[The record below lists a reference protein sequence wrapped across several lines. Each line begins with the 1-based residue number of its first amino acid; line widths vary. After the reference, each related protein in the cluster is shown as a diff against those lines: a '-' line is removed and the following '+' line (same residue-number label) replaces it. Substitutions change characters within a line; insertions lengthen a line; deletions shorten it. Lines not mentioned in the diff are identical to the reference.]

1 MQPINSQQFPES
13 HPAWGLACALFL
25 LVVQLGSAQQKDY
38 KDPWGSK
45 NYSQGTYFEEGQL
58 HKTGLTFYWD
68 RIYYEIYEAAQNLEI
83 KSGPFGNIGKGGKY
97 YVLPI
102 FSINQVQGPYVT
114 SNGVVLNLDI
124 RSQYPPFLEVAQ
136 YIQKNTTDRLVTPA
150 DIAPLKIFGYQVI
163 DKTWGIS
170 DLITAPGGMEVN
182 DNYPLQVTLKYP
194 SLEEANEAKNF
205 LLSTGKVQ
213 FSILLNFCVL
223 VSECT
228 FVIDAESILNSEAW
242 RNIISPVR
250 GTEITVDQA
259 LDLSNK
265 LTNEL
270 RTEFYCKGNVSQFES
285 LAQSIYQSL
294 FSKHHSV
301 PFEQLNAKNFLIDIN
316 GKRYQPDEINRLM
329 TKISKESLN
338 EWCDKYSD
346 EKRDYDEKKN
356 DLLITGETGGSFLN
370 ILEGSAS
377 ATYDKDTFSKEESFM
392 KYIHDNCGKILNKQS
407 FDFEVEGS
415 MIIPKG
421 IFLTEVINSDH
432 EFIDRFSERF
442 RKVSQEYLQIPM
454 QIGYRK

>member
-1 MQPINSQQFPES
+1 MQPVNSPQFPES
-13 HPAWGLACALFL
+13 HPAWGWVCALFL
-25 LVVQLGSAQQKDY
+25 LVVQLGSAQIEY

-68 RIYYEIYEAAQNLEI
+68 RIYYEIYQAAQNLEI

-213 FSILLNFCVL
+213 FTILLNFCVL

-242 RNIISPVR
+242 RKIISPVR

-270 RTEFYCKGNVSQFES
+270 RTEFYCKGMFPNSN
-285 LAQSIYQSL
+285 
-294 FSKHHSV
+294 H
-301 PFEQLNAKNFLIDIN
+301 
-316 GKRYQPDEINRLM
+316 
-329 TKISKESLN
+329 
-338 EWCDKYSD
+338 
-346 EKRDYDEKKN
+346 
-356 DLLITGETGGSFLN
+356 LL
-370 ILEGSAS
+370 
-377 ATYDKDTFSKEESFM
+377 
-392 KYIHDNCGKILNKQS
+392 
-407 FDFEVEGS
+407 
-415 MIIPKG
+415 
-421 IFLTEVINSDH
+421 
-432 EFIDRFSERF
+432 
-442 RKVSQEYLQIPM
+442 KVSTKACFPSTILSHSSN
-454 QIGYRK
+454 